1 MKVFSLNIGHI
12 MRLIF
17 KCDPMLKSV
26 HNSAY
31 KMAGCLIYLH
41 CLSGM
46 SLSREKAPNQRHP
59 QGATFTFGFTSSK
72 LPRLSFPSISLYLQG
87 IYGLQLQIDKVA
99 VVGFRHFK

>member
-1 MKVFSLNIGHI
+1 

-17 KCDPMLKSV
+17 KYDPMLKSV

-31 KMAGCLIYLH
+31 KMAGFLIYLH

-46 SLSREKAPNQRHP
+46 SLIREKAPNQRHP

-87 IYGLQLQIDKVA
+87 IYRLQLQTDELA